1 MLRASRSRQR
11 NAAYYRTGEEEYV
24 RSSADVMRS
33 LTLAISKRVVD
44 KEHLHV
50 LSLGLISAAQLVG
63 WWLTVE
69 GLRAGLHDVVYSS
82 TITM

>member
-1 MLRASRSRQR
+1 
-11 NAAYYRTGEEEYV
+11 
-24 RSSADVMRS
+24 MRS